1 MSSSPSSSIPP
12 LFDFSSD
19 SMVID
24 ENEKANVLNSYF
36 ANQSSIDDT
45 LSTLPEANYPQ
56 IQSSLD
62 TINIMP
68 FEVLDVLK
76 SLRLGKA
83 SGPDGINNRILIEVA
98 GQIAPHL
105 CDLFNYSLNTNTIP
119 SSWKISNVCPIFKSG
134 DPSLPSNYRPVSL
147 LNSIEKVFERIIF
160 KYIYNHLKD
169 IDYFTPLQ
177 SGFMPGDS
185 TFNQVTGIYHE
196 ICKAL
201 DEGLEF
207 RAVFFDISKAF
218 DKVWHKGLLF
228 KLNRA
233 GIHGK
238 LLSWFYLSNRLQRVI
253 LPGGISS
260 LCHVQ
265 AGVPQ
270 GSILGPLLFLIYIND
285 IVDDIQANI
294 NLFADDTSLSMTVV
308 DPAHV
313 GSILQTDI
321 DKITCWAQKWLV
333 KFNPAKSESLVIS
346 RKRFKPDHPSLFMS
360 NIEIPSIASHKLLG
374 FFLSND
380 GSWDI
385 HINKS
390 IEKAWKRIGVLRHL
404 KKRLDRLSL
413 QTIYFSF
420 IRSILEYGDVIWDNL
435 SQGLKDQL
443 DKVQN
448 EAARIVTGCTKLVA
462 IADLIQESDLESLSE
477 KRRKYKLILF
487 YKMVNGLSLSY
498 LNALVPSTIGNS
510 ITYNLRRQN
519 NLKTIACKTSLYKNS
534 ILPSVINDWN
544 SLPDEI
550 KNAESLTSFKY
561 HLNLDKP
568 APRPLYFFGE
578 RKI

>member
-1 MSSSPSSSIPP
+1 MSGI
-12 LFDFSSD
+12 
-19 SMVID
+19 
-24 ENEKANVLNSYF
+24 
-36 ANQSSIDDT
+36 
-45 LSTLPEANYPQ
+45 ST
-56 IQSSLD
+56 
-62 TINIMP
+62 
-68 FEVLDVLK
+68 V
-76 SLRLGKA
+76 
-83 SGPDGINNRILIEVA
+83 
-98 GQIAPHL
+98 
-105 CDLFNYSLNTNTIP
+105 
-119 SSWKISNVCPIFKSG
+119 
-134 DPSLPSNYRPVSL
+134 
-147 LNSIEKVFERIIF
+147 
-160 KYIYNHLKD
+160 
-169 IDYFTPLQ
+169 
-177 SGFMPGDS
+177 
-185 TFNQVTGIYHE
+185 NQVTGIYHE

-238 LLSWFYLSNRLQRVI
+238 LLSWFSNYLSNRLQRVI
-253 LPGGISS
+253 LPGGDSS

-265 AGVPQ
+265 AAVPQ
-270 GSILGPLLFLIYIND
+270 GSILGPLLFLIYIID

-294 NLFADDTSLSMTVV
+294 NLFADNTSLSMTVI
-308 DPAHV
+308 DPAYV

-346 RKRFKPDHPSLFMS
+346 CKRFKPDHPSLFMS
-360 NIEIPSIASHKLLG
+360 NIEIPSIASHKHLG

-385 HINKS
+385 YINKS
-390 IEKAWKRIGVLRHL
+390 IEKALKRIGVLQHL

-420 IRSILEYGDVIWDNL
+420 MRPILEYGDVIWDNL
-435 SQGLKDQL
+435 SQGLKDHL

-448 EAARIVTGCTKLVA
+448 EATRIVTGCTKHVA
-462 IADLIQESDLESLSE
+462 IADLIQESGWETLSE
-477 KRRKYKLILF
+477 RRRKHKLILF
-487 YKMVNGLSLSY
+487 YKMVNGLSPSY

-510 ITYNLRRQN
+510 TTYNLRRPN
-519 NLKTIACKTSLYKNS
+519 SLKTIACKTSLYKNS
-534 ILPSVINDWN
+534 FLPTVINDWN

-550 KNAESLTSFKY
+550 KN

-578 RKI
+578 SKIQIIHARLSNRCSSHNQHLYLKNLVQSPLCSIESTGHYILKCPIYIEPRNHLNSNINEISRVSLRII

>member
-1 MSSSPSSSIPP
+1 MSSTPSSSIPP

-36 ANQSSIDDT
+36 ANQSSIDES

-83 SGPDGINNRILIEVA
+83 SAPDGINNRILIEVA

-105 CDLFNYSLNTNTIP
+105 CDLFNYSLNTNTVP

-134 DPSLPSNYRPVSL
+134 DPPLPLNYKPVSL

-160 KYIYNHLKD
+160 KSIYNHLKD

-185 TFNQVTGIYHE
+185 TVNQVTGIYHE
-196 ICKAL
+196 KCKAL
-201 DEGLEF
+201 HDGLEF
-207 RAVFFDISKAF
+207 RAVFFDTSKAF

-228 KLNRA
+228 KLNRV
-233 GIHGK
+233 GIHSK
-238 LLSWFYLSNRLQRVI
+238 LLSWFSNYLSNRLQRVI
-253 LPGGISS
+253 LPGGVSS

-270 GSILGPLLFLIYIND
+270 GSVLGPLLFLIYIND
-285 IVDDIQANI
+285 IVDDIQANT

-360 NIEIPSIASHKLLG
+360 NIEIPSIASHKHLG
-374 FFLSND
+374 FF
-380 GSWDI
+380 
-385 HINKS
+385 
-390 IEKAWKRIGVLRHL
+390 
-404 KKRLDRLSL
+404 
-413 QTIYFSF
+413 SF
-420 IRSILEYGDVIWDNL
+420 
-435 SQGLKDQL
+435 
-443 DKVQN
+443 
-448 EAARIVTGCTKLVA
+448 
-462 IADLIQESDLESLSE
+462 
-477 KRRKYKLILF
+477 
-487 YKMVNGLSLSY
+487 
-498 LNALVPSTIGNS
+498 
-510 ITYNLRRQN
+510 
-519 NLKTIACKTSLYKNS
+519 
-534 ILPSVINDWN
+534 
-544 SLPDEI
+544 
-550 KNAESLTSFKY
+550 
-561 HLNLDKP
+561 
-568 APRPLYFFGE
+568 
-578 RKI
+578 